1 MDDHRLAD
9 GVPPRG
15 RRIHCVGI
23 GGIGISA
30 IARVLL
36 ERGYQV
42 TGSDLS
48 LSASAEALAESGAVV
63 FVGHDASHL
72 GDADAVLISSA
83 IPDDNPEVAE
93 AKRRG
98 IPVYKRAEFLGQPMA
113 NLMAD
118 KVGIAVAGTHG
129 KTTTA
134 SMVAWTLTR
143 AGCDPSFIVG
153 GVVQEL
159 GTNARAGRGPHFVI
173 EADEYDRMF
182 LGLSPT
188 VAAITYL
195 EHDHPDCY
203 PAFADMQ
210 AAFEQFVDRVP
221 PGGLIVGCADQPAV
235 AALLARSGAG
245 ATIQTC
251 GLGDRND
258 WQASAVRVNSMGG
271 HDLGVS
277 RTVRSTSASGVWG
290 DVRLQVPG
298 VHNVQNALI
307 ALAIADW
314 LNIDRE
320 MIRHAL
326 ASFPGVGRRFETQGQ
341 VDGRTVVDDYG
352 HHPTEIRATLAA
364 ARARYGA
371 RPLWAVFQPHT
382 YSRLKALWDDFQ
394 SCFVQADHVIVLD
407 VYAARETDTLG
418 LSAADFVAQMEHRDA
433 RYVADM
439 GDAADYIVGH
449 AEPDAVVLTLSAGD
463 GNQVGRQVLRQL
475 AG

>member
-9 GVPPRG
+9 RGPPQG
-15 RRIHCVGI
+15 KRIHCVGI

-36 ERGYQV
+36 DRGYQV

-48 LSASAEALAESGAVV
+48 LSAPAKALAESGAVV
-63 FVGHDASHL
+63 YVGHNASHL
-72 GDADAVLISSA
+72 GDVDAVLISSA
-83 IPDDNPEVAE
+83 IPDANPEVAE

-98 IPVYKRAEFLGQPMA
+98 IPVYKRAEFLGSPMA
-113 NLMAD
+113 DLMAD

-134 SMVAWTLTR
+134 SMLAWALTR
-143 AGCDPSFIVG
+143 AGCDPSFVVG
-153 GVVQEL
+153 GIVQGL
-159 GTNARAGRGPHFVI
+159 GTNAQAGRGPHFVI

-182 LGLSPT
+182 LGLRPT
-188 VAAITYL
+188 VAAITHL

-203 PAFADMQ
+203 PTFADMQ

-221 PGGLIVGCADQPAV
+221 ADGLVVGCADQPAV
-235 AALLARSGAG
+235 AALLSRRRTGV
-245 ATIQTC
+245 TIQTC
-251 GLGDRND
+251 GLGDRHD
-258 WQASAVRVNSMGG
+258 WRASDVRVNSVGG
-271 HDLGVS
+271 HDFRVS
-277 RTVRSTSASGVWG
+277 RTTHSTSERAVWG

-298 VHNVQNALI
+298 VHNVQNALV
-307 ALAIADW
+307 ALVVLDW
-314 LNIDRE
+314 LDIDRE
-320 MIRHAL
+320 TVRHAL
-326 ASFPGVGRRFETQGQ
+326 SSFPGVGRRFETQGQ
-341 VDGRTVVDDYG
+341 VNGRTVVDDYG

-382 YSRLKALWDDFQ
+382 YSRLKALWGDFQ
-394 SCFVQADHVIVLD
+394 SCFALADHVIVLD

-418 LSAADFVAQMEHRDA
+418 LSAADLVEQMEHRDT
-433 RYVADM
+433 RYVAAIAN
-439 GDAADYIVGH
+439 AADYIVDH
-449 AEPDAVVLTLSAGD
+449 AEPDAVVITLSAGD
-463 GNQVGRQVLRQL
+463 GNQVGKQVLNRL